1 MPRWTEESREKQREV
16 ARKHKP
22 WENASGPKTKEGKAK
37 ASLNA
42 IKHGLNTEEGIELKK
57 ILRQQNQFR
66 KAVLA
71 KACLSSPSQNTPNVV
86 PSPSSSFPELSSDNS
101 KGIRKI
107 HGSP

>member
-1 MPRWTEESREKQREV
+1 LKKKCAKRTVQKGVENMPRWTEESREKQREV

-57 ILRQQNQFR
+57 ILRQQN
-66 KAVLA
+66 
-71 KACLSSPSQNTPNVV
+71 
-86 PSPSSSFPELSSDNS
+86 
-101 KGIRKI
+101 
-107 HGSP
+107 